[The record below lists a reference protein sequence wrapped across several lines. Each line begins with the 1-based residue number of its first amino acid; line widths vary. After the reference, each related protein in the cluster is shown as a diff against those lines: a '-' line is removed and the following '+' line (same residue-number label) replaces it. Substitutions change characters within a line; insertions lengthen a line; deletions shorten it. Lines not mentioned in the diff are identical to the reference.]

1 MLTVIR
7 ELAEEAE
14 ARAASEL
21 ALPDLLAALVRRG
34 DDAVARTPQQLAV
47 LREAGVVDAG
57 AAGLVELVR
66 GLAIGLGA
74 DAAPPE
80 PLPREALGVDAAHQ
94 ELSRFRYCTS
104 FVVEGGELDADELE
118 RAFERLGDSLLV
130 VGDSSALK
138 VHVHTD
144 DPGAALAIA
153 TRAGTIEG
161 VEIANMHRQTEARQE
176 RLLRVVPDEA
186 ACAVV
191 AVAAGGGNRALF
203 ESLGA
208 GSVLEGGQTMNP
220 SVAELVALIEAVPA
234 AEAIVLPN
242 NRNVVGAAESAVR
255 ATTKPAH
262 VLATASMPEGL
273 AAMVAFDPGRTAREN
288 LADMRAAAAAVAT
301 GEVTVASRDARLDG
315 LAIRRGDYLGLA
327 EGVAIAAGDQ
337 LCEVAQAVVER
348 LLREPRGVVTLLTGA
363 DEPQLEPLVER
374 LRDRY
379 PELELDVHS
388 GGQPHYPLLISAE

>member
-1 MLTVIR
+1 V
-7 ELAEEAE
+7 
-14 ARAASEL
+14 
-21 ALPDLLAALVRRG
+21 
-34 DDAVARTPQQLAV
+34 
-47 LREAGVVDAG
+47 
-57 AAGLVELVR
+57 
-66 GLAIGLGA
+66 
-74 DAAPPE
+74 
-80 PLPREALGVDAAHQ
+80 
-94 ELSRFRYCTS
+94 
-104 FVVEGGELDADELE
+104 
-118 RAFERLGDSLLV
+118 
-130 VGDSSALK
+130 
-138 VHVHTD
+138 
-144 DPGAALAIA
+144 
-153 TRAGTIEG
+153 
-161 VEIANMHRQTEARQE
+161 
-176 RLLRVVPDEA
+176 

-242 NRNVVGAAESAVR
+242 NRNVAGAAESAVR

-262 VLATASMPEGL
+262 VLPTASMPEGL
-273 AAMVAFDPGRTAREN
+273 AAMVAFDPGRTALEN

-315 LAIRRGDYLGLA
+315 LAIRRGDFLGLA
-327 EGVAIAAGDQ
+327 EGVAVAAGDQ
-337 LCEVAQAVVER
+337 LCDVAQVVVER
-348 LLREPRGVVTLLTGA
+348 LLHEPRGVVTLLTGA
-363 DEPQLEPLVER
+363 DEPELEPLVER

>member
-1 MLTVIR
+1 
-7 ELAEEAE
+7 
-14 ARAASEL
+14 
-21 ALPDLLAALVRRG
+21 
-34 DDAVARTPQQLAV
+34 
-47 LREAGVVDAG
+47 
-57 AAGLVELVR
+57 
-66 GLAIGLGA
+66 
-74 DAAPPE
+74 
-80 PLPREALGVDAAHQ
+80 
-94 ELSRFRYCTS
+94 
-104 FVVEGGELDADELE
+104 
-118 RAFERLGDSLLV
+118 
-130 VGDSSALK
+130 
-138 VHVHTD
+138 
-144 DPGAALAIA
+144 
-153 TRAGTIEG
+153 
-161 VEIANMHRQTEARQE
+161 
-176 RLLRVVPDEA
+176 
-186 ACAVV
+186 
-191 AVAAGGGNRALF
+191 
-203 ESLGA
+203 
-208 GSVLEGGQTMNP
+208 VLEGGQTMNP